1 MLSDRGVFM
10 GNTKRVNM
18 NYYGVFNVSPTASS
32 KEINDSHRTLA
43 KKYHPDIN
51 NSEDAHEKMAM
62 LNEAYEVL
70 SDTGKREEYDKKLK
84 QNEQQLS
91 NRSAGVSGAVK
102 TEWQRGPEFA
112 SKRAERAEQL
122 RKKAEARL
130 KAEESERMLRMAHAK
145 KRAEEKAKEK
155 ARIEKQ
161 EEAEADKE
169 QVVDLLSML
178 VRKGN
183 ARLRRN
189 LDTDEARHHAVKV
202 LLSLVREDDAHLRR
216 LAEEAERKQRI
227 DEILALVKAHNEGAK

>member
-1 MLSDRGVFM
+1 M
-10 GNTKRVNM
+10 GDTKRVNM
-18 NYYGVFNVSPTASS
+18 NYYSVFNVSPTASP
-32 KEINDSHRTLA
+32 KEINDTHRTLA

-51 NSEDAHEKMAM
+51 SSEDAHEKMTM

-70 SDTGKREEYDKKLK
+70 SDTGKREEYDKKLR
-84 QNEQQLS
+84 QNLKTGS
-91 NRSAGVSGAVK
+91 SGAVK
-102 TEWQRGPEFA
+102 AGVQRRPEDA
-112 SKRAERAEQL
+112 NKRAERAEQL

-145 KRAEEKAKEK
+145 KRAENKAKEA
-155 ARIEKQ
+155 ARLKMQ
-161 EEAEADKE
+161 EEADTEKE
-169 QVVDLLSML
+169 QMVDLLSML

-189 LDTDEARHHAVKV
+189 LDTDEERHHAIKV

-227 DEILALVKAHNEGAK
+227 DEILALVKANNEKVN

>member
-1 MLSDRGVFM
+1 M

-18 NYYGVFNVSPTASS
+18 NYYSVFNLSQTASS
-32 KEINDSHRTLA
+32 KEINDTHRALA

-51 NSEDAHEKMAM
+51 SSEDAHEKMTM

-84 QNEQQLS
+84 QNL
-91 NRSAGVSGAVK
+91 NKDTSGAVK
-102 TEWQRGPEFA
+102 TGGQRRPPEDA
-112 SKRAERAEQL
+112 NKRAERAEQL

-145 KRAEEKAKEK
+145 KRAEEKAKET
-155 ARIEKQ
+155 ARLKMQ
-161 EEAEADKE
+161 EEAETEKE

-189 LDTDEARHHAVKV
+189 LDTDEERHHAIKV

-227 DEILALVKAHNEGAK
+227 DEILALVKANNERVK